1 MKVNPIINLDSK
13 LSTYINNQVIKKL
26 EVNIM
31 NIAEEIKRLEQK
43 ELVLNQFREERV
55 RESHFD
61 GNNVLCRLAI
71 GIKYDSDKERDEI
84 VSLLK
89 SIDIIPEFIIICQK
103 RRKISVWWF
112 SQMNNVIFDEKNY
125 LRLIDEF
132 IDYVIKLNLNNW
144 DIEIGMLDDD
154 PIEYDIN
161 KFENIEI
168 IVNPKFT
175 QNNFGLNGEPQV
187 HFE

>member
-1 MKVNPIINLDSK
+1 
-13 LSTYINNQVIKKL
+13 
-26 EVNIM
+26 M

-43 ELVLNQFREERV
+43 ELVLNEFRKERV
-55 RESHFD
+55 REDHYN

-71 GIKYDSDKERDEI
+71 SVKYDSDKERDEI

-89 SIDIIPEFIIICQK
+89 SIDIIPEFIIIYQK
-103 RRKISVWWF
+103 EREISVWWF

-154 PIEYDIN
+154 PIGYDIN
-161 KFENIEI
+161 KCENIEI
-168 IVNPKFT
+168 AVNPKFT

-187 HFE
+187 HFEK

>member
-1 MKVNPIINLDSK
+1 
-13 LSTYINNQVIKKL
+13 
-26 EVNIM
+26 M

-43 ELVLNQFREERV
+43 ELVLNEFREERV
-55 RESHFD
+55 RESHYD

-71 GIKYDSDKERDEI
+71 NIKYDSDRERDEI

-89 SIDIIPEFIIICQK
+89 GIDIRPEFIIVSQQE
-103 RRKISVWWF
+103 REISVWWI
-112 SQMNNVIFDEKNY
+112 SQQNNVIFDEKNY

-132 IDYVIKLNLNNW
+132 IDYVIKLNLENW

-154 PIEYDIN
+154 PIGSDIH
-161 KFENIEI
+161 KYENVEI
-168 IVNPKFT
+168 VVNPKFT
-175 QNNFGLNGEPQV
+175 QNNFGLNGESQI